1 MSVKTCYPWGRRR
14 EEEQERLHEEAG
26 PSKRRE
32 DKEKECMQQLSQC
45 PACNQ
50 GRDVVLI
57 LPCSHTMCGP
67 CITAAEG
74 ARSGQ
79 HHSVSQPVCSV
90 LCPRCQH
97 PVELPCRSW
106 SSATSSLPKHPTL
119 SPACVSRETG
129 SREGES
135 GDPLQCVQVDA
146 RCHDVC
152 DVTEQS
158 GVHEP
163 GSSSTEP
170 PEDGAVD
177 LREEEMEQSVYG
189 LCFSLDPSTAPPSLH
204 LSNSS
209 LTVAYK
215 EDSPPGPPR
224 DPMVRRSLSLD
235 PPGILVPLVCA
246 DVVIRRGQYYWEVDV
261 CNSSVYRIG
270 KICDKFVCIL
280 QTVSQQDCAGFT
292 RPHHQT
298 LRVTV
303 PRCGN
308 TIDLFVKLP
317 EQFAPMETQSGPSV
331 KIKINVFLKASVI
344 KGSHTEEL
352 CVSAVDASCGW
363 WLDRHGPSFY
373 AVYDG
378 SLEPLCTVPPQIK
391 TLGVFLNIGGG
402 VLSFHNSLT
411 QEHLATLST
420 RFHRA
425 GVRPALGL
433 RQGRLRVRCGLPPPA
448 HVFLSKDSTY
458 RGPRGAG
465 GGRWQRELPFHSVRK
480 VIQKFEELAV
490 SDSDSGLVSSFG
502 SSCSTLVSL
511 PDLGIPGMFPSGPAG
526 QETAAE

>member
-1 MSVKTCYPWGRRR
+1 MSVRTCYPWGRRR
-14 EEEQERLHEEAG
+14 EEEQERLREEAG
-26 PSKRRE
+26 ASKRRE

-50 GRDVVLI
+50 GCDVVLI

-79 HHSVSQPVCSV
+79 HRGVSPPVCSV
-90 LCPRCQH
+90 LCPRCRH

-135 GDPLQCVQVDA
+135 GDPLQCVQVDT

-158 GVHEP
+158 SVHEP

-189 LCFSLDPSTAPPSLH
+189 LSFSLDPSTAPPSLH

-209 LTVAYK
+209 LTVTYK

-224 DPMVRRSLSLD
+224 DPLVRRSPSLD

-270 KICDKFVCIL
+270 
-280 QTVSQQDCAGFT
+280 
-292 RPHHQT
+292 
-298 LRVTV
+298 
-303 PRCGN
+303 
-308 TIDLFVKLP
+308 
-317 EQFAPMETQSGPSV
+317 
-331 KIKINVFLKASVI
+331 
-344 KGSHTEEL
+344 
-352 CVSAVDASCGW
+352 VSAVDASCGW
-363 WLDRHGPSFY
+363 WLDRHGPSFC

-402 VLSFHNSLT
+402 ALSFHNPLT

-511 PDLGIPGMFPSGPAG
+511 PDLGIPGMFPSGPTG